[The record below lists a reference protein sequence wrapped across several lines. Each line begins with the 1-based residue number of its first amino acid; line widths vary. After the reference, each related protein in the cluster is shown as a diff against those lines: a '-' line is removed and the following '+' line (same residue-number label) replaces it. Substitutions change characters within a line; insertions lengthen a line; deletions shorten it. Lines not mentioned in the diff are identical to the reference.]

1 VLPQTSAHAQAIG
14 TTDRRKQGA
23 RGTYNGV
30 VSKHEL
36 GHGGVPASSRNGGGP
51 PARTGG
57 GGGGDTRERHDGG
70 GHQGYGFPPG
80 PHGGVQHRVEA
91 TRCTS
96 RTSSEPRWCSSS
108 SMGRSET
115 AFLTPSTRGNN
126 TTTSTGPSS
135 QRRRRRRRRRKTT
148 SRSVVVS
155 SVSVTTHR

>member
-1 VLPQTSAHAQAIG
+1 KKDA
-14 TTDRRKQGA
+14 GA
-23 RGTYNGV
+23 CGTYKGV

-36 GHGGVPASSRNGGGP
+36 SHGGVPASSRNGGGP

-57 GGGGDTRERHDGG
+57 GGGGGGGGDTRGGHDGG
-70 GHQGYGFPPG
+70 GHQGYGFQPG
-80 PHGGVQHRVEA
+80 PNGGVQHRVEA

-135 QRRRRRRRRRKTT
+135 QRTRTRKRKRRKTT
-148 SRSVVVS
+148 SRSVIFS
-155 SVSVTTHR
+155 SVFCDHAPS